1 MPTFGAIDTAIVVVY
16 LALSVGIGLVAN
28 RFITGLSGYLIAGRS
43 LGTALSIATMT
54 GSELGLI
61 TVMYQ
66 AQKGFTGG
74 FAALHIGLIAGIVT
88 LLVGLSGF
96 IVVGLRRAEVMT
108 IPEYYEQRFDKQTR
122 VLGGILLALGG
133 ILNMGLFLQVG
144 SQFVIGVTG
153 IDGALLSIVMVGLLA
168 LVLFYTVMGGMV
180 SVVLTD
186 YVQFV
191 VLSMGLIALVLM
203 TINTLGFD
211 SIVEVMRT
219 HRGEASFDPS
229 AEFGP
234 SYIAW
239 MGIMGLVGCAIWPT
253 AVTRA
258 LASKSVTVVKR
269 QFTFSAISFM
279 IRFLL
284 PCFLGI
290 AAFVFITQAG
300 ATITYEFSKPKS
312 PVAQAVASEAGL
324 DIFEGAIPFD
334 VRTVEDG
341 TFEVQTLAGAQPEGA
356 DFAVLASSPFVTEA
370 DEADESGE
378 DEAAQDLVGMAAVSY
393 RAVDLAH
400 IFPAGEEGPI
410 KPAIKRFTPVDGEAQ
425 DSILALPVLF
435 KHLLPVGL
443 LGLLTAAMLAAFM
456 STHDSYLLCWSSV
469 IARDII
475 APLVP
480 SQSSPEKQ
488 LKWTR
493 VFIVLIGIYVL
504 FWGLFYHPG
513 QDVWEY
519 LGITG
524 AVYFTGAIVVLTA
537 GLYWPAASRMGARL
551 SLYAGLSAIVGLT
564 PIKNALHLDAFSAPQ
579 IGLTTLGFAILV
591 MIVGSLVFPD
601 PPSPS
606 DEQSSTAKEAL

>member
-16 LALSVGIGLVAN
+16 LALSVGIGLLAN
-28 RFITGLSGYLIAGRS
+28 RFITGLSGYLVAGRS

-88 LLVGLSGF
+88 LVVGLTGF
-96 IVVGLRRAEVMT
+96 IVVGLRRSEVMT
-108 IPEYYEQRFDKQTR
+108 IPEYYEKRFDKQTR

-153 IDGALLSIVMVGLLA
+153 IDGALLSVVMIALLA

-191 VLSMGLIALVLM
+191 VLSIGLIALVLM
-203 TINTLGFD
+203 TINNLGFD
-211 SIVEVMRT
+211 AIVEVMRT

-258 LASKSVTVVKR
+258 LASKNVTVVKR
-269 QFTFSAISFM
+269 QFTFSAVSFM

-300 ATITYEFSKPKS
+300 ATITYEFSKPNS
-312 PVAQAVASEAGL
+312 PVALAVASEAGL
-324 DIFEGAIPFD
+324 DIFEEAIPFD

-370 DEADESGE
+370 DETWQEWA
-378 DEAAQDLVGMAAVSY
+378 GMAAVSY

-425 DSILALPVLF
+425 DSIFALPVLF

-475 APLVP
+475 APLIP

-551 SLYAGLSAIVGLT
+551 SLYAGLSAMVGLA

-579 IGLTTLGFAILV
+579 IGLATLTFAILV

-601 PPSPS
+601 PPSTS
-606 DEQSSTAKEAL
+606 DEQSSTPKEAI

>member
-1 MPTFGAIDTAIVVVY
+1 MPTFGAIDTTIVVVY
-16 LALSVGIGLVAN
+16 LALSVGIGLLAN
-28 RFITGLSGYLIAGRS
+28 RFITGLSGYLVAGRS

-88 LLVGLSGF
+88 LIVGLSGF
-96 IVVGLRRAEVMT
+96 IVVGLRQAEVMT

-153 IDGALLSIVMVGLLA
+153 IDGTLLSIVMVALLA

-191 VLSMGLIALVLM
+191 VLSIGLIALVLM

-219 HRGEASFDPS
+219 HRGEGSFDPS

-239 MGIMGLVGCAIWPT
+239 MGVMGLVGCAIWPT

-258 LASKSVTVVKR
+258 LASKNVTVVKR

-300 ATITYEFSKPKS
+300 ATITYEFNKSDS
-312 PVAQAVASEAGL
+312 PVALAVAAEAGL
-324 DIFEGAIPFD
+324 DTFEEAIPFA
-334 VRTVEDG
+334 VRTAEDG
-341 TFEVQTLAGAQPEGA
+341 TFEVQTLAGAQPTGSDFSVLATSPFPTAEGA
-356 DFAVLASSPFVTEA
+356 PEV
-370 DEADESGE
+370 
-378 DEAAQDLVGMAAVSY
+378 AAVSY
-393 RAVDLAH
+393 RAADLDH
-400 IFPAGEEGPI
+400 IFPTGEVLPTGEVVPI
-410 KPAIKRFTPVDGEAQ
+410 KPAIKQFTPVDGEAQ
-425 DSILALPVLF
+425 DSIMALPVLF

>member
-16 LALSVGIGLVAN
+16 LALSVGIGLIAN
-28 RFITGLSGYLIAGRS
+28 RFITGLSGYLVAGRS

-88 LLVGLSGF
+88 LVVGLTGF
-96 IVVGLRRAEVMT
+96 IVVGLRRSEVMT
-108 IPEYYEQRFDKQTR
+108 IPEFYEKRFDKQTR

-144 SQFVIGVTG
+144 SQFVVGVTG
-153 IDGALLSIVMVGLLA
+153 IDGALLSTVMVTLLL

-191 VLSMGLIALVLM
+191 VLSIGLIALVVM
-203 TINTLGFD
+203 SINTLGFD
-211 SIVEVMRT
+211 HIVEVMRT
-219 HRGEASFDPS
+219 QRGEGSFDPTD
-229 AEFGP
+229 EFGG

-239 MGIMGLVGCAIWPT
+239 MGIMGLVSCAVWPT

-258 LASKSVTVVKR
+258 LASKNVAVVKR
-269 QFTFSAISFM
+269 QFSFSAISFM

-290 AAFVFITQAG
+290 AAFVFIVDAG
-300 ATITYEFSKPKS
+300 GVILSDASGITGFS
-312 PVAQAVASEAGL
+312 L
-324 DIFEGAIPFD
+324 EG
-334 VRTVEDG
+334 
-341 TFEVQTLAGAQPEGA
+341 
-356 DFAVLASSPFVTEA
+356 
-370 DEADESGE
+370 
-378 DEAAQDLVGMAAVSY
+378 
-393 RAVDLAH
+393 
-400 IFPAGEEGPI
+400 
-410 KPAIKRFTPVDGEAQ
+410 GEAQ
-425 DSILALPVLF
+425 KSIMALPTYF
-435 KHLLPVGL
+435 QQMLPVGV

-480 SQSSPEKQ
+480 SESSPEKQ

-537 GLYWPAASRMGARL
+537 GLYWPQASRMGARL
-551 SLYAGLSAIVGLT
+551 SLYAGLAAIVGLT
-564 PIKNALHLDAFSAPQ
+564 PVKKALHLDGFSAPQ
-579 IGLTTLGFAILV
+579 IGLATLAFAILV
-591 MIVGSLVFPD
+591 MVVGSLAFPD
-601 PPSPS
+601 PPSP
-606 DEQSSTAKEAL
+606 EGEEIAATPEAL